1 MPSARLTDRP
11 IDRLFDLRATRPVRA
26 AGGGAGRAGAS
37 GRWSR
42 LLAMVL
48 LALAALLAAV
58 PGRAATPVDLARLEV
73 LRTDQGLAVE
83 FDARFDLPPG
93 VEDAL
98 QKGVALHFVAEADLA
113 RSRWYW
119 RDKRLAQVRRTWRL
133 AYQPLTLNY
142 RVSLGGLAQTYA
154 TLREALRAVQR
165 LSAWR
170 IGDAEDAQDADYL
183 EFRYWLDL
191 DQLPRPLLISIGSQ
205 PEWSLRI
212 ERTILLP
219 PAR

>member
-1 MPSARLTDRP
+1 MPSARLTDRLT
-11 IDRLFDLRATRPVRA
+11 DRLFDRRAALPVRA
-26 AGGGAGRAGAS
+26 AGRGAASAGAS

-42 LLAMVL
+42 WLAMVL
-48 LALAALLAAV
+48 LALAALLAAA

-98 QKGVALHFVAEADLA
+98 QKGVALHFVAEAELA
-113 RSRWYW
+113 HSRWYW

>member
-1 MPSARLTDRP
+1 MPTPAPFDPVSTAHPTDR
-11 IDRLFDLRATRPVRA
+11 RA
-26 AGGGAGRAGAS
+26 AAVLPAQAARAWA
-37 GRWSR
+37 RTWLR
-42 LLAMVL
+42 HAAWRVLAWLLI
-48 LALAALLAAV
+48 ALPVMSPAQ
-58 PGRAATPVDLARLEV
+58 AATIDLTRLEV
-73 LRTDQGLAVE
+73 LRTEQGLAID

-98 QKGVALHFVAEADLA
+98 QKGVALHFVAEAELA

-142 RVSLGGLAQTYA
+142 RVSLGGLAQTYP
-154 TLREALRAVQR
+154 TLREALRAIQR
-165 LSAWR
+165 LGAWR
-170 IGDAEDAQDADYL
+170 IGDVEDAQEADYL
-183 EFRYWLDL
+183 DFRYWLDL

>member
-1 MPSARLTDRP
+1 M
-11 IDRLFDLRATRPVRA
+11 
-26 AGGGAGRAGAS
+26 S
-37 GRWSR
+37 GRLARW
-42 LLAMVL
+42 LLL
-48 LALAALLAAV
+48 IALAGLGLWHAS
-58 PGRAATPVDLARLEV
+58 PGHAATAVDLPRLEV
-73 LRTDQGLAVE
+73 LRTEQGLAIE
-83 FDARFDLPPG
+83 FDARFELPAG

-98 QKGVALHFVAEADLA
+98 QRGVALHFVAEADLVQ
-113 RSRWYW
+113 SRWYW

-170 IGDAEDAQDADYL
+170 IGDGEDAQDADYL
-183 EFRYWLDL
+183 EFRYGLDL

>member
-1 MPSARLTDRP
+1 MPSARP
-11 IDRLFDLRATRPVRA
+11 IDRRDA
-26 AGGGAGRAGAS
+26 AQPAQAARGAAPWR
-37 GRWSR
+37 R
-42 LLAMVL
+42 LLWQLLLL
-48 LALAALLAAV
+48 LASLLAVA
-58 PGRAATPVDLARLEV
+58 PGRAATPVDLQRLEV
-73 LRTDQGLAVE
+73 LRTEQGLAID
-83 FDARFDLPPG
+83 FDARFDLPAG

-98 QKGVALHFVAEADLA
+98 QKGVSLYFVAEAELSH
-113 RSRWYW
+113 SRWYW

-142 RVSLGGLAQTYA
+142 RVSLGGLSQTYA
-154 TLREALRAVQR
+154 TLREALRAIQR
-165 LSAWR
+165 LSSWR

-183 EFRYWLDL
+183 EFRYWLDV

>member
-1 MPSARLTDRP
+1 MPFARP
-11 IDRLFDLRATRPVRA
+11 IARRVARRVA
-26 AGGGAGRAGAS
+26 AQQFLLVCLVLA
-37 GRWSR
+37 
-42 LLAMVL
+42 LLAMWLV
-48 LALAALLAAV
+48 ATPA
-58 PGRAATPVDLARLEV
+58 RAATPVELPRLEV
-73 LRTDQGLAVE
+73 LRTDQGLAIE
-83 FDARFDLPPG
+83 FDARFELPAG

-98 QKGVALHFVAEADLA
+98 QKGVALHFVAEAELL

-142 RVSLGGLAQTYA
+142 RVSLGGLSQTYA
-154 TLREALRAVQR
+154 SLREALRAIQR

-170 IGDAEDAQDADYL
+170 LGDADDAQDADYL
-183 EFRYWLDL
+183 EFRYWLDI

>member
-1 MPSARLTDRP
+1 M
-11 IDRLFDLRATRPVRA
+11 
-26 AGGGAGRAGAS
+26 
-37 GRWSR
+37 
-42 LLAMVL
+42 
-48 LALAALLAAV
+48 
-58 PGRAATPVDLARLEV
+58 
-73 LRTDQGLAVE
+73 
-83 FDARFDLPPG
+83 
-93 VEDAL
+93 EDAL
-98 QKGVALHFVAEADLA
+98 QKGVALHFVAEAELA

-142 RVSLGGLAQTYA
+142 RVSLGGLAQTYP
-154 TLREALRAVQR
+154 TLREALRAIQR
-165 LSAWR
+165 LGAWR
-170 IGDAEDAQDADYL
+170 IGDVEDAQEADYL
-183 EFRYWLDL
+183 DFRYWLDL

>member
-1 MPSARLTDRP
+1 MPSTHP
-11 IDRLFDLRATRPVRA
+11 IDRPRAVRPRP
-26 AGGGAGRAGAS
+26 AGRAGAS
-37 GRWSR
+37 RSWASGLSWRVWR
-42 LLAMVL
+42 LCGLWL
-48 LALAALLAAV
+48 IALLAAA
-58 PGRAATPVDLARLEV
+58 PGHAAPVELPRLEV
-73 LRTDQGLAVE
+73 LRTEQGLAIE

-98 QKGVALHFVAEADLA
+98 QKGVALHFVAEAELA
-113 RSRWYW
+113 HSRWYW

-142 RVSLGGLAQTYA
+142 RVSLGGLAQTYG

-170 IGDAEDAQDADYL
+170 IGDSDDAQEADYL
-183 EFRYWLDL
+183 LFRYWLDL

>member
-1 MPSARLTDRP
+1 MPSARP
-11 IDRLFDLRATRPVRA
+11 IDRPRAVRPRP
-26 AGGGAGRAGAS
+26 AGRGGAS
-37 GRWSR
+37 GSWVTGLSWRVWR
-42 LLAMVL
+42 LCGLWL
-48 LALAALLAAV
+48 IALLAAA
-58 PGRAATPVDLARLEV
+58 PGHAAPVELPRLEV
-73 LRTDQGLAVE
+73 LRTEQGLAIE

-98 QKGVALHFVAEADLA
+98 QKGVALHFVAEAELA
-113 RSRWYW
+113 HSRWYW

-142 RVSLGGLAQTYA
+142 RVSLGGLAQTYG

-170 IGDAEDAQDADYL
+170 IGDSDDAQEADYL